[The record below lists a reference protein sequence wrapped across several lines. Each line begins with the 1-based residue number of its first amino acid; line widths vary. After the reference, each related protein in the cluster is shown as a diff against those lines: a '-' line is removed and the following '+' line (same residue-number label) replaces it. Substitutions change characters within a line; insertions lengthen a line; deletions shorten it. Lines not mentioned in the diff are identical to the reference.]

1 MFPALLQIKIY
12 EFKDFFG
19 SLHLFV
25 RRAPSSEWE
34 VYASFDQQER
44 NKILSLETR
53 AVPHYLPCQN
63 KKYAAFARH
72 QISTHV
78 GTDFTP
84 NLICVTAP
92 SRGWKVNVLFDQQA
106 GKHLCDPVIL
116 KPDLACT
123 RGCRMAS
130 ATKIYRAF
138 GSCTSWHGF
147 LVISEGFPLYKRM
160 TENISNQTVST
171 IPLQK
176 KEVKAD
182 QQT

>member
-1 MFPALLQIKIY
+1 MSSKIFLDLFIFLSG
-12 EFKDFFG
+12 E
-19 SLHLFV
+19 LHLV
-25 RRAPSSEWE
+25 SERCMLRLTSKKE
-34 VYASFDQQER
+34 STCL
-44 NKILSLETR
+44 ILFLETR